1 MTLDELEAE
10 LEVLKETRETSEREL
25 AALAGRRGKLQA
37 MERDRGLILESFA
50 TFAPLGFRSVFSRG
64 TPQGIRYT

>member
-10 LEVLKETRETSEREL
+10 LEVLKETRDTSKREL
-25 AALAGRRGKLQA
+25 AAFPGRRGELQA

-50 TFAPLGFRSVFSRG
+50 TFAPWV
-64 TPQGIRYT
+64 

>member
-25 AALAGRRGKLQA
+25 AALAGRRGELQA
-37 MERDRGLILESFA
+37 MERDMGSSSSPMQPSPPGL
-50 TFAPLGFRSVFSRG
+50 
-64 TPQGIRYT
+64 